1 MAGRPRQRSPVQD
14 EADGRSAEREL
25 TQLVGAA
32 ADLDVE
38 ANGWVPGDKPSDD
51 KPSDLTGEFWNIA
64 LLLVLYT
71 LQGIP
76 MGISAVFPMIL
87 KERGVSFSDVGKFS
101 LTSWPFSLKLCWAPI
116 VDTAYFER
124 MGRRKTWMVPAQLLI
139 GVVMICVSRFLEDLL
154 YGETPAIGTL
164 TAAFFLLYFLCATQD
179 IAVDGWALTM
189 LRRENVG
196 YAATCNAAGQTL
208 GYALGFTGYMVLEQ
222 FGIMSLSTF
231 MLAWGVVFIIVT
243 VAVALIKDETPV
255 APEDEPESI
264 AVAYQQMLAMLRLA
278 PMRQLIALLFTWK
291 AAFPV
296 LDSIA
301 PLKFQEYGV
310 PKQHLAYM
318 TSLLMPMYI
327 ILPVFISRWAS
338 GREPLDLAL
347 RAYPV
352 RVCLVPA
359 SALLAYLTPSALSP
373 VPWAFYFAMLLLSAT
388 GAIVSQCMFV
398 TQMAFYARISDP
410 AMGGTYMTLLNTLSN
425 LGSMWPPTVTFFLI
439 DYTTCQAESCSFRRD
454 GFYVVAV
461 LCTGVGVVWY
471 LFCAPA
477 FRQLQRRKL
486 DDWKVR

>member
-14 EADGRSAEREL
+14 AVDGRNADREL
-25 TQLVGAA
+25 TQLVGAV
-32 ADLDVE
+32 DEVDVE
-38 ANGWVPGDKPSDD
+38 ANSWMPRDKPSDD
-51 KPSDLTGEFWNIA
+51 KASDLTGEFWNIA

-116 VDTAYFER
+116 VDVVYFER
-124 MGRRKTWMVPAQLLI
+124 IGRRKTWMVPAQVLI
-139 GVVMICVSRFLEDLL
+139 GVVMICLSRVLENLL
-154 YGETPAIGTL
+154 YVEKPAIGTL
-164 TAAFFLLYFLCATQD
+164 TASFFLLYFLCATQD

-231 MLAWGVVFIIVT
+231 MLSWGVIFIVVT
-243 VAVALIKDETPV
+243 VVVAVLKDETPV
-255 APEDEPESI
+255 APEDEPEGI
-264 AVAYQQMLAMLRLA
+264 AVAYRQMMAMLRLA

-291 AAFPV
+291 AAFPI

-301 PLKFQEYGV
+301 PLKFQEYGI
-310 PKQHLAYM
+310 PKEHLAYM
-318 TSLLMPMYI
+318 TSLLMPLCI
-327 ILPVFISRWAS
+327 LLPVVISRWSS
-338 GREPLDLAL
+338 GREPLELAL
-347 RAYPV
+347 LAYPV
-352 RVCLVPA
+352 RVCLVPV
-359 SALLAYLTPSALSP
+359 SIFLVYLTPDVLSP
-373 VPWAFYFAMLLLSAT
+373 TPWAFYSAMLLLSAT
-388 GAIVSQCMFV
+388 GIVVSQCMFV
-398 TQMAFYARISDP
+398 TQMAFFARISDP
-410 AMGGTYMTLLNTLSN
+410 ALGGTYMTLLNTLSN
-425 LGSMWPPTVTFFLI
+425 LGSMWPPTVTYFLI
-439 DYTTCQAESCSFRRD
+439 DFTTCQAESCSFKRD

-461 LCTGVGVVWY
+461 VCTGVGIAWY
-471 LFCAPA
+471 FLCAPA
-477 FRQLQRRKL
+477 FKQLQRRKL